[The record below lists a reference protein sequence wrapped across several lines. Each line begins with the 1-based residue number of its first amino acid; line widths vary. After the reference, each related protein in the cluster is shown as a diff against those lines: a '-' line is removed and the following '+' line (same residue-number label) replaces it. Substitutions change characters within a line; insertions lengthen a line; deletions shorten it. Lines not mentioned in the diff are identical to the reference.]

1 MKLLDV
7 SPQSGQETGA
17 WTHSVDGP
25 DPLLKLQPHCYLWNR
40 KGKYITSSKYMA
52 VDVFGQ
58 VCRDLGQ
65 SFTWGGAGGQ
75 VEVGSEEEKE
85 K

>member
-1 MKLLDV
+1 M
-7 SPQSGQETGA
+7 
-17 WTHSVDGP
+17 
-25 DPLLKLQPHCYLWNR
+25 
-40 KGKYITSSKYMA
+40 SSKYMA
-52 VDVFGQ
+52 MDVFGQ

-65 SFTWGGAGGQ
+65 SFTWGGVGGQ